1 MPLGEYAHKFDAHA
15 LFCHYMVEHWDTLLI
30 ACDGD
35 PVCFKTCVVRFDEAL
50 GRLFDTKVKDI
61 AEATDLMT
69 RNLQAAA
76 DDIKTS
82 NSAAATALGLVITD
96 ACNNHSTWT
105 HSKGLEICHDQ
116 GRELGLLFFQASTW
130 PGTKARLNRRAVLE
144 YQFGRSHTAQ
154 LLRVLHQQDP
164 SPQVDVL
171 IQRAIDREVR
181 ETKENYTGLPG
192 SPYTFQGQTSQDYSI
207 SIPFTRAN
215 NLMLYL
221 SYPFLFMHEYTAH
234 IFSTDELNDRF
245 NDGWML
251 YAISEYLAKNWVWD
265 SRMSFLKNDQAYA
278 FKRFLLGKLDDEA
291 RDNHDSAE
299 EIDYFLLPWDKDGR
313 FEQFTYEL
321 ADYIPGPG
329 QLPTWPTSVL
339 KKLTADLKDP
349 NRLKREMQLSP
360 SLSLRALYPHLK

>member
-1 MPLGEYAHKFDAHA
+1 MSLGEYIHKFDAHT

-30 ACDGD
+30 ACDED
-35 PVCFKTCVVRFDEAL
+35 PGCFRTCIERFDEAL
-50 GRLFDTKVKDI
+50 GRLFESKVKDVS
-61 AEATDLMT
+61 EATELMA
-69 RNLQAAA
+69 RNLKAAA
-76 DDIKTS
+76 DDIKNS
-82 NSAAATALGLVITD
+82 NSAAAMSLELVITD

-116 GRELGLLFFQASTW
+116 GRQLGLLFFGASSW
-130 PGTKARLNRRAVLE
+130 PETRARLNGRAVLE

-164 SPQVDVL
+164 SPQIDVL

-192 SPYTFQGQTSQDYSI
+192 SPYTFKGQTSADYSI
-207 SIPFTRAN
+207 SIPFTAAN

-251 YAISEYLAKNWVWD
+251 YAISQYLLRNWPSD
-265 SRMSFLKNDQAYA
+265 ARMSFLKKDQAYA
-278 FKRFLLGKLDDEA
+278 FKRFLLEKLNDEA
-291 RDNHDSAE
+291 RDHHDAAE
-299 EIDYFLLPWDKDGR
+299 EFDYFLLPWGQGR
-313 FEQFTYEL
+313 FEEITYEL
-321 ADYIPGPG
+321 AAYVPDSG
-329 QLPTWPTSVL
+329 QLTTWPTSVL
-339 KKLTADLKDP
+339 KELTADLRDP
-349 NRLKREMQLSP
+349 NRLKGKMQLAP
-360 SLSLRALYPHLK
+360 SLRALYPHLK